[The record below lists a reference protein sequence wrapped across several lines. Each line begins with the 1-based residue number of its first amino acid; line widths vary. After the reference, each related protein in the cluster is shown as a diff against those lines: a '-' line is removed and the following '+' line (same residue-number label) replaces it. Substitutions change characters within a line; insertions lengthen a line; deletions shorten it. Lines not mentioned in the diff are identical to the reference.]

1 MSKKDDGTSQEP
13 KKSTAKPTKNTKSF
27 LAHFSKKHKEEYDAS
42 VEEAKK
48 MLSSI
53 ATKGNRKKV
62 HTDAQE
68 AYYEKK
74 SKVCKQVMEEAKKAA
89 KPLVGRPTLYSE
101 ELADYIVD
109 KVASSAVGL
118 KQMCSDDDMMP
129 DHSTVNLWR
138 WKYPEFSARYQLAK
152 QHQTYLMGE
161 DCEEIAKEVAY
172 ISDPNGS
179 QKVDPG
185 FIASRRLIVD
195 TKKWHASKLAPTIF
209 GDRKA
214 VEALQNE
221 NEQLKAELMEQ
232 RTKLQENN
240 KKEY

>member
-1 MSKKDDGTSQEP
+1 MSKKDDGTSQDL
-13 KKSTAKPTKNTKSF
+13 KKSTAKPKKNTKSF
-27 LAHFSKKHKEEYDAS
+27 LAHFSKKDKAEYDAS

-48 MLSSI
+48 IL
-53 ATKGNRKKV
+53 GPNRKKV

-68 AYYEKK
+68 AYYERKSEACKK
-74 SKVCKQVMEEAKKAA
+74 VMAEAKKSS

-101 ELADYIVD
+101 ELADYIID

-118 KQMCSDDDMMP
+118 KQMCLDDDHMP

-138 WKYPEFSARYQLAK
+138 WKHPEFSSRYQLAK

-161 DCEEIAKEVAY
+161 DCEEIAKEVEY
-172 ISDPNGS
+172 ISDPQGG

-221 NEQLKAELMEQ
+221 NELLKAELMEQ
-232 RTKLQENN
+232 RAKLHDKN

>member
-1 MSKKDDGTSQEP
+1 MPERKPSKSSKKDIP
-13 KKSTAKPTKNTKSF
+13 KKSSLIKSTKTG
-27 LAHFSKKHKEEYDAS
+27 LSKEHQDEYDAS
-42 VEEAKK
+42 VNAAKELISN
-48 MLSSI
+48 MR
-53 ATKGNRKKV
+53 TNPNRKKV

-172 ISDPNGS
+172 ISDHNGS

-232 RTKLQENN
+232 RTKLQE
-240 KKEY
+240 KSTKEY

>member
-1 MSKKDDGTSQEP
+1 MPERKPSKNSKKDIP
-13 KKSTAKPTKNTKSF
+13 KKSSLIKSTKTG
-27 LAHFSKKHKEEYDAS
+27 LSKEHQDEYDAS
-42 VEEAKK
+42 VNAAKELISN
-48 MLSSI
+48 MR
-53 ATKGNRKKV
+53 TNPNRKKV

-232 RTKLQENN
+232 RTKLQE
-240 KKEY
+240 KSTKEY

>member
-1 MSKKDDGTSQEP
+1 MPKIPKKDALGNQKTKANSKKNTSLSAFCRGEP
-13 KKSTAKPTKNTKSF
+13 KP
-27 LAHFSKKHKEEYDAS
+27 
-42 VEEAKK
+42 
-48 MLSSI
+48 
-53 ATKGNRKKV
+53 NRKKV

-74 SKVCKQVMEEAKKAA
+74 SKACKLVMEEARKAH

-101 ELADYIVD
+101 EIADYIVD

-118 KQMCSDDDMMP
+118 KQMCIDDDRMP

-138 WKYPEFSARYQLAK
+138 WKHPEFSSRYQLAK

-161 DCEEIAKEVAY
+161 DCEEIAKEIEY
-172 ISDPNGS
+172 TSDQNGCS
-179 QKVDPG
+179 KVDPG

-195 TKKWHASKLAPTIF
+195 TKKWHTAKLHPTIF

-214 VEALQNE
+214 VEALQGE
-221 NEQLKAELMEQ
+221 NEQIKAELMAL
-232 RTKLQENN
+232 KLQLAEVN